1 MGKIPKEVYREA
13 KDDLE
18 MLWKKAME
26 YGDFP
31 TAREIIESEKLNF
44 YYKTI
49 DFEKVC
55 FAWHDLIKAKF
66 TPEEKKEL
74 IRLLDGHKVKVRT
87 AGTVGAFAECPPL
100 LRFVLAEYR
109 FRSKMIERGLCD
121 QGRYGRH
128 IPLAAIK
135 VGLDAGWK
143 PSSAAVK
150 SLFFSAVSAWDVK
163 ETSFLLEKFDVSIS
177 EPLGP
182 NPYFEKAFVP
192 IDGFPL
198 MWASCTYGHVY
209 SLYHGRRT
217 FSPMGKFLLE
227 HGADIDQTTEKG
239 GLTTLMCAANF
250 TIFNFLVKHGA
261 DLHAVTRKQKKNI
274 LMRMSGN
281 DYFTP
286 GHENEGVR
294 IVRTLVEKYSFDV
307 HARDASGKTAL
318 FYALDAGNFKIAV
331 YLLRKHAADDI
342 EDMEKYLDSIEMPG
356 GFGSP
361 LTKPFL
367 RCLITN
373 GVKNGRDGKNVLFFC
388 PMIDQI
394 ECCLE
399 LGADAAAVAKDGSS
413 PLSNPELDSNGW
425 DLLIEHGADPEKL
438 PGGAEGLLCR
448 MLPIMLDN
456 KQYSLAHPPIFE
468 HIRDYHLDP
477 DKKRNGKTLLH
488 YAAIATQSGKY
499 YIGLVR
505 DLLEIGADPFIRDD
519 DGHLALEYADAESEI
534 RKMIQDAMKSKSKK

>member
-1 MGKIPKEVYREA
+1 MGKIPKEVYRDAE
-13 KDDLE
+13 DDLE
-18 MLWKKAME
+18 TLWKKAME

-31 TAREIIESEKLNF
+31 AARKIIESEKADF
-44 YYKTI
+44 YYENMYCKKICT
-49 DFEKVC
+49 
-55 FAWHDLIKAKF
+55 AWADLTEAKF
-66 TPEEKKEL
+66 TLEEKKEL
-74 IRLLDGHKVKVRT
+74 IRLLDGHKFKVRK
-87 AGTVGAFAECPPL
+87 AGTVEAFSHCTPL
-100 LRFVLAEYR
+100 LKFILDEYR
-109 FRSKMIERGLCD
+109 FSSKMIEKGLCER
-121 QGRYGRH
+121 GYHGRH
-128 IPLAAIK
+128 VPLAAIK
-135 VGLDAGWK
+135 AGLDAGWK

-150 SLFFSAVSAWDVK
+150 ALFFSAVSAWDVK
-163 ETSFLLEKFDVSIS
+163 AASFLLEKFNIPIG
-177 EPLGP
+177 EPIGP
-182 NPYFEKAFVP
+182 NPYFLRIPHDVY
-192 IDGFPL
+192 PL
-198 MWASCTYGHVY
+198 MLASCSKAYG
-209 SLYHGRRT
+209 LFHGRRT

>member
-1 MGKIPKEVYREA
+1 MGKIPEEVYRAA

-18 MLWKKAME
+18 ALWKRATE

-31 TAREIIESEKLNF
+31 TAREIIESEMLNF

-87 AGTVGAFAECPPL
+87 AGTVGAFSECPPL

-109 FRSKMIERGLCD
+109 FRSKMIEKGLCD

-163 ETSFLLEKFDVSIS
+163 AASFLLEKFDIPIS

-182 NPYFEKAFVP
+182 NPYFGKAFVP

-209 SLYHGRRT
+209 SLYHDRRT

-227 HGADIDQTTEKG
+227 HGADVDQTTEEG
-239 GLTTLMCAANF
+239 GLTALMSAANF
-250 TIFNFLVKHGA
+250 SIFNFLVKHGA
-261 DLHAVTRKQKKNI
+261 DLHAVTRKLKKNM

-281 DYFTP
+281 DYYTP

-294 IVRTLVEKYSFDV
+294 IVRALVQKYRFDV
-307 HARDASGKTAL
+307 HARDSSGKTAL
-318 FYALDAGNFKIAV
+318 FYALNAGNFRIAV
-331 YLLRKHAADDI
+331 YLLKKHAADDI
-342 EDMEKYLDSIEMPG
+342 EDMEKFLDSVEMPG
-356 GFGSP
+356 GYGSP
-361 LTKPFL
+361 QTKPFL
-367 RCLITN
+367 RCLLTN

-388 PMIDQI
+388 PTTDEI

-399 LGADAAAVAKDGSS
+399 LGADAAAVGKDGSS
-413 PLSNPELDSNGW
+413 PLANPELDSNGW

-438 PGGAEGLLCR
+438 PGGAEGLLWR
-448 MLPIMLDN
+448 MLPIMLEN

-468 HIRDYHLDP
+468 HIRDYQLDP

-488 YAAIATQSGKY
+488 YAAIATKSGKY

-505 DLLEIGADPFIRDD
+505 DLLEMGADPFIRDD
-519 DGHLALEYADAESEI
+519 DGHPALDYADADSEI
-534 RKMIQDAMKSKSKK
+534 RKMIREAMRARPKG

>member
-1 MGKIPKEVYREA
+1 MGKIPEEVYREA

-18 MLWKKAME
+18 SLWKKATE

-31 TAREIIESEKLNF
+31 VAREIIESEKADF
-44 YYKTI
+44 YYENKI
-49 DFEKVC
+49 CK
-55 FAWHDLIKAKF
+55 AWPALTEAKF
-66 TPEEKKEL
+66 TLEEKKEL
-74 IRLLDGHKVKVRT
+74 IRLLDGHKVKVRK
-87 AGTVGAFAECPPL
+87 AGTVEAFAHCTPL
-100 LRFVLAEYR
+100 LEFILDEFRFSNKL
-109 FRSKMIERGLCD
+109 IENGLCD
-121 QGRYGRH
+121 QGTYGWH
-128 IPLAAIK
+128 VPLEAIK
-135 VGLDAGWK
+135 AGLAAGWK
-143 PSSAAVK
+143 PSRHAIK

-163 ETSFLLEKFDVSIS
+163 AASFLLKKFDVSIS

-182 NPYFEKAFVP
+182 NPFFGSTLVP

-209 SLYHGRRT
+209 SLYHGRRA
-217 FSPMGKFLLE
+217 FSPMGNFLLK
-227 HGADIDQTTEKG
+227 HGADIDQTTEEG
-239 GLTTLMCAANF
+239 GLTALMCAANF
-250 TIFNFLVKHGA
+250 TIFDFLVKHGA
-261 DLHAVTRKQKKNI
+261 DLHAVTRKLKKNM

-294 IVRTLVEKYSFDV
+294 IVRALVEKYRFDV
-307 HARDASGKTAL
+307 HAHDASGKTAL
-318 FYALDAGNFKIAV
+318 FYALDAGNFRIAV
-331 YLLRKHAADDI
+331 YLLKKHAADDI
-342 EDMEKYLDSIEMPG
+342 EDMEKYLDLIEMPEG
-356 GFGSP
+356 YGSP
-361 LTKPFL
+361 QTKPFL
-367 RCLITN
+367 RCLLTN

-388 PMIDQI
+388 PTTDQV

-399 LGADAAAVAKDGSS
+399 LGADAAAVGKDGSS
-413 PLSNPELDSNGW
+413 PLSNPELDSDGW

-488 YAAIATQSGKY
+488 YAAVAARSGKY

-505 DLLEIGADPFIRDD
+505 DLLEMGADPFIRDD
-519 DGHLALEYADAESEI
+519 DGHLALDYDADAKSEI
-534 RKMIQDAMKSKSKK
+534 RKMIRDAMRSRPKC